1 MGTQSTTKILVVSG
15 EPIGVKR
22 AGPAVRALAIA
33 KEISS
38 TGEVRLVSTAQL
50 ERVSAQ
56 GFQVYCR
63 GDVKQLSSWAD
74 VIIFQGYFLTEFPEI
89 IDSGKILVS
98 DLYAPFHLEH
108 LLELGE
114 VSNSAKLEEFTQ
126 TLASVNWQIRNSDFF
141 ICASEKQRDFWLGQL
156 AAMGRINPLTL
167 SRGADLRTLI
177 DVVPFGI
184 DPPVEAKS
192 PGKIREKIDALPDDK
207 VLIWGGGIYDWFD
220 PLSLIQAMGILRDSR
235 PQVKLFFLAIRH
247 PNPNIG
253 FSPIV
258 QKSLDLAEQLGLLN
272 KTVFFNEDWVPFEER
287 GEYLS
292 DADLG
297 VSIHGEHI
305 ESRFSFRTRMLDYIW
320 AGLPIVASEGDS
332 FAELIQG
339 EAIGAVVP
347 VNSPVDIANAI
358 ENVLY
363 TPGAAELFKANV
375 ERLRETYS
383 WHRTL
388 LPLVAFCSNPYKT
401 ADQGTNWE
409 LALRKPHKP
418 RSLWNAAKQTLR
430 QDGFASLVNKVIQKI
445 RG

>member
-1 MGTQSTTKILVVSG
+1 MQSTTKVLVVSG
-15 EPIGVKR
+15 EPVSERR
-22 AGPAVRALAIA
+22 AGPAVRALAVA
-33 KEISS
+33 HELSS
-38 TGEVRLVSTAQL
+38 VAEVRLVSTGQT
-50 ERVSAQ
+50 EQTSSQ
-56 GFQVYCR
+56 GIKVHSR
-63 GDVKQLSSWAD
+63 SDVIALSKWAE

-89 IDSGKILVS
+89 IESDKILVS

-114 VSNSAKLEEFTQ
+114 VANSAKLEEFTQ
-126 TLASVNWQIRNSDFF
+126 TLASVNWQVRNSDFF
-141 ICASEKQRDFWLGQL
+141 ICASEKQRDFWLGHL
-156 AAMGRINPLTL
+156 AAMGRINPQTL

-184 DPPVEAKS
+184 DPPMHAKS
-192 PGKIREKIDALPDDK
+192 PGNLRKKIDAQPEDK
-207 VLIWGGGIYDWFD
+207 VMIWGGGIYDWFD

-253 FSPIV
+253 LSPIV

-332 FAELIQG
+332 FAELIKA
-339 EAIGAVVP
+339 EEIGAVAP
-347 VNSPVDIANAI
+347 VNSPIDIANAI
-358 ENVLY
+358 ENVLF
-363 TPGAAELFKANV
+363 TPGATELFKANL
-375 ERLRETYS
+375 ERLRGRYS
-383 WHRTL
+383 WQRTL
-388 LPLVAFCSNPYKT
+388 LPLVAFCSNPYKA
-401 ADQGTNWE
+401 ADQGTNWG
-409 LALRKPHKP
+409 LALRKPLKP
-418 RSLWNAAKQTLR
+418 RPLWNAAKQTLR